1 MINKAAVSTLLFR
14 AVIILFSVLLLLFA
28 LISNAE
34 LMAAEIEIEELE
46 KKLETAVKETE
57 ILRVRL
63 ENRLS
68 LEEIETLALT
78 ELDMHRPGAEQ
89 LYFDMIPG

>member
-1 MINKAAVSTLLFR
+1 MINKAAVATLLFR
-14 AVIILFSVLLLLFA
+14 AVSVLFSAILLLLA
-28 LISNAE
+28 LLSNAE
-34 LMAAEIEIEELE
+34 LMAVEIEISELE
-46 KKLETAVKETE
+46 NKLEATVKETE

-68 LEEIETLALT
+68 LKEIETLALT
-78 ELDMHRPGAEQ
+78 ELGMHRPGAEQ

>member
-1 MINKAAVSTLLFR
+1 MTNKAAVSTLLFR
-14 AVIILFSVLLLLFA
+14 AVCLLFSAILLLLA
-28 LISNAE
+28 LVSNAK

-46 KKLETAVKETE
+46 KSLQAAVKETE

-68 LEEIETLALT
+68 LIEIETLALT
-78 ELDMHRPGAEQ
+78 ELGMHRPGAEQ

>member
-1 MINKAAVSTLLFR
+1 MTNKAAVSTLLFR
-14 AVIILFSVLLLLFA
+14 AVCLLFSAILLLLA
-28 LISNAE
+28 LVSNAK

-46 KKLETAVKETE
+46 KSLQAAVKETE

-78 ELDMHRPGAEQ
+78 ELGMHRPGAEQ